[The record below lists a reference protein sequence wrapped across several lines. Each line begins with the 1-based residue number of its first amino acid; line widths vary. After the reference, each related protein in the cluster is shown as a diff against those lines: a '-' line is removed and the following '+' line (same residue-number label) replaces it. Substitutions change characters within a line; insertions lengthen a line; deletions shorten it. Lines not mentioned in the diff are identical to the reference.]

1 MLTYGGD
8 ISCSINTG
16 ECDCNVEYSGSQCNE
31 CSQGHYDS
39 DPDSSVLIC
48 EGMNYIILPIYGIS
62 IENKLLKIDC
72 GCNHDGTMRYPGTTK
87 SKCDDTNGI
96 CECRDGWVGVFA

>member
-1 MLTYGGD
+1 MTYGGD

-48 EGMNYIILPIYGIS
+48 EGKY
-62 IENKLLKIDC
+62 KI
-72 GCNHDGTMRYPGTTK
+72 
-87 SKCDDTNGI
+87 
-96 CECRDGWVGVFA
+96 

>member
-1 MLTYGGD
+1 MFLYVVSYQDYKLPFLLYIKIMSLILACDCNVNGTMMTYGGD

-48 EGMNYIILPIYGIS
+48 EGMNYI
-62 IENKLLKIDC
+62 LL
-72 GCNHDGTMRYPGTTK
+72 GTYIWYI
-87 SKCDDTNGI
+87 N
-96 CECRDGWVGVFA
+96 

>member
-48 EGMNYIILPIYGIS
+48 EGMNYIILGTYIWYI
-62 IENKLLKIDC
+62 NYQLKI
-72 GCNHDGTMRYPGTTK
+72 N
-87 SKCDDTNGI
+87 
-96 CECRDGWVGVFA
+96 F